1 MKIKAYAKIN
11 LMLDILGT
19 LPDGYHNLWMIM
31 QSVSLY
37 DTVSVEKNDSE
48 KITLT
53 CTKEGIPTNEK
64 NIAYKAA
71 VAFFEKTGIKNEGL
85 HIHIEKAIPSEAG
98 LAGGSADGAAV
109 IKALNELFDAKL
121 TERELCRIG
130 RKVGADVPFC
140 IVGGTCLA
148 QNIGDVLS
156 PLDDIPQCYFVLAKP
171 KMGVSTKEAFASFDN
186 TSYIRKPKKEKM
198 LIAAA
203 NGDFDQM
210 CKLAANVFEQV
221 IEVPERVGI
230 KKIMR
235 EHNAKLSL
243 MSGSGPTV
251 YGIFESKEDA
261 EICAKKLKAI
271 TNDVFIATPVP
282 QSLEIIE

>member
-1 MKIKAYAKIN
+1 MKIKAYAKVN

-19 LPDGYHNLWMIM
+19 LPNGYHNLWMIM

-37 DTVSVEKNDSE
+37 DTVTVTKNDSG

-53 CTKEGIPTNEK
+53 CSKEGIPTDER
-64 NIAYKAA
+64 NIAHKAA
-71 VAFFEKTGIKNEGL
+71 RAFFDATQISNYG
-85 HIHIEKAIPSEAG
+85 IHIDIEKSIPSEAG

-109 IKALNELFDAKL
+109 IKLLNELFETNL

-156 PLDDIPQCYFVLAKP
+156 PLDDIPDCFFVLAKP
-171 KMGVSTKEAFASFDN
+171 KMGVSTKEAYDSFDN
-186 TSYIRKPKKEKM
+186 ASYIKKPKREKM

-203 NGDFDQM
+203 NGNFDEM
-210 CKLAANVFEQV
+210 CHLAANVFEQV
-221 IEVPERVGI
+221 IEVPERVEI

-235 EHNAKLSL
+235 EENAKLAL

-251 YGIFESKEDA
+251 YGIFENENDA
-261 EICAKKLKAI
+261 EKCAEKLKSI
-271 TNDVFIATPVP
+271 TKDVFIAKPVP
-282 QSLEIIE
+282 FALEIIE

>member
-19 LPDGYHNLWMIM
+19 LPNGYHNLWMIM

-37 DTVSVEKNDSE
+37 DTVTVEKNNSE

-53 CTKEGIPTNEK
+53 CSKEGIPTNEK

-71 VAFFEKTGIKNEGL
+71 MAFFEKTGIKNCGI

-109 IKALNELFDAKL
+109 IKALNEIFDAGL

-156 PLDDIPQCYFVLAKP
+156 PLDDIPKCYFVLAKP
-171 KMGVSTKEAFASFDN
+171 KMGVSTKEAFSSFDN
-186 TSYIRKPKKEKM
+186 ASYIRKPKKDKM

-203 NGDFDQM
+203 NGDFDEM

-221 IEVPERVGI
+221 IEVPERVEI

-235 EHNAKLSL
+235 KSKAKLSL

-251 YGIFESKEDA
+251 YGIFENKSDA
-261 EICAKKLKAI
+261 ENCAEKLKSI
-271 TNDVFIATPVP
+271 INDVFIATPVP
-282 QSLEIIE
+282 YALEIIE

>member
-37 DTVSVEKNDSE
+37 DTVSVEKNDSG

-171 KMGVSTKEAFASFDN
+171 QMGVSTKEAFASFDN
-186 TSYIRKPKKEKM
+186 ASYIRKPKKEKM

-261 EICAKKLKAI
+261 EICAEKLKAI

>member
-19 LPDGYHNLWMIM
+19 LPNGYHNLWMIM

-37 DTVSVEKNDSE
+37 DTVTVEKNNSE
-48 KITLT
+48 KITIT
-53 CTKEGIPTNEK
+53 CSKEGIPTNEK

-71 VAFFEKTGIKNEGL
+71 AAFFEKTGIKNCGI
-85 HIHIEKAIPSEAG
+85 HIHIEKCIPSEAG

-109 IKALNELFDAKL
+109 IKALNEIFDTKL

-156 PLDDIPQCYFVLAKP
+156 PLDDIPRCYFVLAKP

-186 TSYIRKPKKEKM
+186 ASYIRKPKKEKM

-203 NGDFDQM
+203 NGDFDGM
-210 CKLAANVFEQV
+210 CSLAANVFEQV
-221 IEVPERVGI
+221 IEVPERVEI

-235 EHNAKLSL
+235 KNNAKLSL

-251 YGIFESKEDA
+251 YGIFENKEDA
-261 EICAKKLKAI
+261 ESCAEQLKSI
-271 TNDVFIATPVP
+271 TKDVFITTPVP
-282 QSLEIIE
+282 YALEIIE

>member
-1 MKIKAYAKIN
+1 MKIKAYAKVN

-19 LPDGYHNLWMIM
+19 LPNGYHNLWMIM

-37 DTVSVEKNDSE
+37 DTVTVTKNDS
-48 KITLT
+48 KAITIT
-53 CTKEGIPTNEK
+53 CNKEGIPTDEK
-64 NIAYKAA
+64 NIAHKAA
-71 VAFFEKTGIKNEGL
+71 RAFFDATQIENCGIC
-85 HIHIEKAIPSEAG
+85 IDIQKAIPSEAG

-109 IKALNELFDAKL
+109 IKALNELFGAKL

-130 RKVGADVPFC
+130 KKVGADIPFC

-148 QNIGDVLS
+148 QNIGDVVS
-156 PLDDIPQCYFVLAKP
+156 PLEDIPQCFFVLAKP
-171 KMGVSTKEAFASFDN
+171 QMGVSTKEAYESFDN
-186 TSYIRKPKKEKM
+186 ASYIRKPKREKM

-203 NGDFDQM
+203 NGDFDEM
-210 CKLAANVFEQV
+210 CRLSANVFEQV
-221 IEVPERVGI
+221 IEVPERVEI

-235 EHNAKLSL
+235 KHNAKLSL

-251 YGIFESKEDA
+251 YGIFESKEEA
-261 EICAKKLKAI
+261 EACAEKLKSI
-271 TNDVFIATPVP
+271 TKDVFVAQPVS

>member
-1 MKIKAYAKIN
+1 MKIKAYAKVN

-19 LPDGYHNLWMIM
+19 LPNGYHNLWMIM

-37 DTVSVEKNDSE
+37 DTVTVEKNDSG

-53 CTKEGIPTNEK
+53 CSKEGIPTNEK
-64 NIAYKAA
+64 NIAHKAA
-71 VAFFEKTGIKNEGL
+71 VAFFEKTGIKNDGL

-109 IKALNELFDAKL
+109 IKALNELFSANL

-171 KMGVSTKEAFASFDN
+171 KMGVSTKEAFESFDN
-186 TSYIRKPKKEKM
+186 ASYIRKPKKDKM

-203 NGDFDQM
+203 NGDFDGM

-221 IEVPERVGI
+221 IEVPERVEI

-235 EHNAKLSL
+235 EQNAKLSL

-251 YGIFESKEDA
+251 YGIFENKNDA
-261 EICAKKLKAI
+261 EICAEKLKTI
-271 TNDVFIATPVP
+271 TNDVFIAMPVS

>member
-1 MKIKAYAKIN
+1 MKIKAYAKVN

-19 LPDGYHNLWMIM
+19 LPNGYHNLWMIM

-37 DTVSVEKNDSE
+37 DTVTVTKNDSG
-48 KITLT
+48 KITIT
-53 CTKEGIPTNEK
+53 CNKEGIPTDEK

-71 VAFFEKTGIKNEGL
+71 RAFFEETQIENCGIC
-85 HIHIEKAIPSEAG
+85 IDIEKAIPSEAG

-109 IKALNELFDAKL
+109 IKALNELFGANL

-130 RKVGADVPFC
+130 KKVGADIPFC

-148 QNIGDVLS
+148 QNIGDVVS
-156 PLDDIPQCYFVLAKP
+156 PLEDIPECFFVLAKP
-171 KMGVSTKEAFASFDN
+171 QMGVSTKEAYESFDN
-186 TSYIRKPKKEKM
+186 ASYIRKPKREKM

-203 NGDFDQM
+203 NGDFDEM
-210 CKLAANVFEQV
+210 CRLSANVFEQV
-221 IEVPERVGI
+221 IEVPERVEI

-235 EHNAKLSL
+235 KHNAKLSL

-251 YGIFESKEDA
+251 YGIFENKEDA
-261 EICAKKLKAI
+261 ESCAEKLKAI
-271 TNDVFIATPVP
+271 TKDVFIATPVSR
-282 QSLEIIE
+282 SLEIIE

>member
-1 MKIKAYAKIN
+1 MKIKAYAKVN

-19 LPDGYHNLWMIM
+19 LPNGYHNLWMIM

-37 DTVSVEKNDSE
+37 DTVTVTRNDSG

-53 CTKEGIPTNEK
+53 CSKKGIPTDEK
-64 NIAYKAA
+64 NIAHKAA
-71 VAFFEKTGIKNEGL
+71 RAFFEATEIEDTGI
-85 HIHIEKAIPSEAG
+85 HIDIEKCIPSEAG

-109 IKALNELFDAKL
+109 IKALNELYGTKL

-130 RKVGADVPFC
+130 KKIGADVPFC

-148 QNIGDVLS
+148 QNIGEVLA
-156 PLDDIPQCYFVLAKP
+156 PLEDIPKCYFVLAKP
-171 KMGVSTKEAFASFDN
+171 KMGVSTKEAYASFDN
-186 TSYIRKPKKEKM
+186 ASYIKKPKKDKM

-203 NGDFDQM
+203 NRDFDTM
-210 CKLAANVFEQV
+210 CQLAANVFEQV
-221 IEVPERVGI
+221 IEVPERVEI

-235 EHNAKLSL
+235 KSGSKLSL

-251 YGIFESKEDA
+251 YGVFEDESKAKECA
-261 EICAKKLKAI
+261 EKLHDI
-271 TNDVFIATPVP
+271 TKDVFIATPVL
-282 QSLEIIE
+282 QGLEIIE

>member
-1 MKIKAYAKIN
+1 MKIKAYAKVN

-19 LPDGYHNLWMIM
+19 LPNGYHNLWMIM

-37 DTVSVEKNDSE
+37 DTVTVEKTDSG

-53 CTKEGIPTNEK
+53 CSQEGIPTDKK
-64 NIAYKAA
+64 NIAHKAA
-71 VAFFEKTGIKNEGL
+71 KAFFDATGTLNCG
-85 HIHIEKAIPSEAG
+85 IHIDIEKSIPSEAG

-109 IKALNELFDAKL
+109 IKALNELFNTKL

-156 PLDDIPQCYFVLAKP
+156 PLEDIPQCYFVLAKP
-171 KMGVSTKEAFASFDN
+171 KMGVSTKEAYANFDN
-186 TSYIRKPKKEKM
+186 AQYIRKPKKDKM

-203 NGDFDQM
+203 NGDFDTM

-221 IEVPERVGI
+221 IEVPERVEI

-235 EHNAKLSL
+235 KNNAKLSL

-251 YGIFESKEDA
+251 YGIFENENGAKACA
-261 EICAKKLKAI
+261 EELKSI
-271 TNDVFIATPVP
+271 TKDVFIANPEP
-282 QSLEIIE
+282 CSLETIE

>member
-19 LPDGYHNLWMIM
+19 LPNGYHNLWMIM

-37 DTVSVEKNDSE
+37 DTVTVEKNDSE
-48 KITLT
+48 KITLS
-53 CTKEGIPTNEK
+53 CSEEGIPTNEK

-71 VAFFEKTGIKNEGL
+71 VAFFEKTGIKNNGL

-109 IKALNELFDAKL
+109 IKALNELFGKKL

-156 PLDDIPQCYFVLAKP
+156 PLDDIPECYFVLAKP

-186 TSYIRKPKKEKM
+186 ASYIRKPKKDKM

-203 NGDFDQM
+203 NGDFDTV

-221 IEVPERVGI
+221 IEVPERVEI

-235 EHNAKLSL
+235 ENNTKLSL

-251 YGIFESKEDA
+251 YGIFEDKNDA
-261 EICAKKLKAI
+261 EACAGKLKAI

-282 QSLEIIE
+282 CSLEIIE

>member
-19 LPDGYHNLWMIM
+19 LPSGYHNLWMIM

-37 DTVSVEKNDSE
+37 DTVTVEKNNSE
-48 KITLT
+48 KITIT
-53 CTKEGIPTNEK
+53 CSKKGIPTNEK

-71 VAFFEKTGIKNEGL
+71 ACFFEKTGIKNCGI
-85 HIHIEKAIPSEAG
+85 HIHIEKTIPSEAG

-109 IKALNELFDAKL
+109 IKALNEIFDTKL
-121 TERELCRIG
+121 AERELCRIG

-186 TSYIRKPKKEKM
+186 ASYIRKPKKEKM

-203 NGDFDQM
+203 NGDFDEM
-210 CKLAANVFEQV
+210 CNLAANVFEQV
-221 IEVPERVGI
+221 IEVPERVEI

-235 EHNAKLSL
+235 KNNSKLSL

-251 YGIFESKEDA
+251 YGIFENENDA
-261 EICAKKLKAI
+261 ENCAKQLKSI
-271 TNDVFIATPVP
+271 TNDVFVATPVSV
-282 QSLEIIE
+282 SLKTIE

>member
-19 LPDGYHNLWMIM
+19 LPNGYHNLWMIM

-37 DTVSVEKNDSE
+37 DTVTVEKNNSE
-48 KITLT
+48 KITIT
-53 CTKEGIPTNEK
+53 CSKEGIPTNEK

-71 VAFFEKTGIKNEGL
+71 AAFFEKTGIKNCGI
-85 HIHIEKAIPSEAG
+85 HIHIEKCIPSEAG

-109 IKALNELFDAKL
+109 IKALNEIFDTKL

-156 PLDDIPQCYFVLAKP
+156 PLDDIPRCYFVLAKP

-186 TSYIRKPKKEKM
+186 ASYIRKPKKEKM

-203 NGDFDQM
+203 NGDFDGM
-210 CKLAANVFEQV
+210 CSLAANVFEQV
-221 IEVPERVGI
+221 IEVPERVEI

-235 EHNAKLSL
+235 KNNAKLSL

-251 YGIFESKEDA
+251 YGIFENKEDA
-261 EICAKKLKAI
+261 ESCAEQLKSI
-271 TNDVFIATPVP
+271 IKDVFIATPVP
-282 QSLEIIE
+282 YALEIIE

>member
-1 MKIKAYAKIN
+1 MKIKAYAKVN

-19 LPDGYHNLWMIM
+19 LPNGYHNLWMIM

-37 DTVSVEKNDSE
+37 DTVTVTKNDSRA
-48 KITLT
+48 ITLT
-53 CTKEGIPTNEK
+53 CSKEGIPTDER
-64 NIAYKAA
+64 NIAHKAA
-71 VAFFEKTGIKNEGL
+71 LAFFKSTGVENCG
-85 HIHIEKAIPSEAG
+85 IHIDIEKSIPSEAG

-109 IKALNELFDAKL
+109 IKALNELFGNHL

-140 IVGGTCLA
+140 ITGGTCLA

-156 PLDDIPQCYFVLAKP
+156 PLDDIPDCFFVLAKP
-171 KMGVSTKEAFASFDN
+171 KMGVSTKEAYDSFDN
-186 TSYIRKPKKEKM
+186 ASYIKKPKKDKM

-203 NGDFDQM
+203 NGNFDEV
-210 CKLAANVFEQV
+210 CRLAANVFEQV
-221 IEVPERVGI
+221 IEVPERVEI

-235 EHNAKLSL
+235 EENAKLSL

-251 YGIFESKEDA
+251 YGIFESKKNA
-261 EICAKKLKAI
+261 ENCAEKLKSI
-271 TNDVFIATPVP
+271 TKDVFVAKPVP
-282 QSLEIIE
+282 YALEIIE

>member
-19 LPDGYHNLWMIM
+19 LPNGYHNLWMIM

-37 DTVSVEKNDSE
+37 DTVTVEKTDSG

-71 VAFFEKTGIKNEGL
+71 AAFFEKTGIRNEGL
-85 HIHIEKAIPSEAG
+85 HIHIEKCIPSEAG

-109 IKALNELFDAKL
+109 IKALNEKL

-186 TSYIRKPKKEKM
+186 ASYIRKPKKDKM

-203 NGDFDQM
+203 NGDFDTM

-221 IEVPERVGI
+221 IEVPERVEI

-235 EHNAKLSL
+235 EQKAKLSL

-251 YGIFESKEDA
+251 YGIFENKEDA
-261 EICAKKLKAI
+261 EICAEKLKAI
-271 TNDVFIATPVP
+271 TKDVFLATPVP
-282 QSLEIIE
+282 YSLEIIE